1 MADPNNNVDMD
12 IDTVGQRLLGLALAQ
27 MAAGDEAS
35 AVKSLEEAIEIH
47 TKTEDWPSLV
57 RIAKLLLGRQE
68 QLTGLDIRSTLPIN
82 L

>member
-1 MADPNNNVDMD
+1 MADGNINVDID

-47 TKTEDWPSLV
+47 TKTNDWPSLV